1 MRGPGAV
8 PGRLHGVASG
18 AVTSH
23 DDSPETGP
31 TTTSSAQG
39 KGRPGLAHT
48 LRRRHM
54 AMIAIGGSVGAGLF
68 IGSGA
73 VIHAAGPA
81 AVVSYAIAGA
91 LVLLTLRALGEMVVA
106 RPASGSFSDYARL
119 ALGPRA
125 GFAIGWLYWWMYSV
139 LVAAEAVAG
148 AAMLSGWVPLDGWL
162 LSLLLLVVMTGA
174 NLISV
179 RVFGETESLFSLI
192 KVATI
197 VAFLVLGGLYA
208 LGLWP
213 GGGEGVTLSNL
224 WAHGGFAPNGW
235 AAVLAAVV
243 VVLFS
248 FGGVEIVTIAAGESD
263 EPEQGVARA
272 TTNVLWRI
280 ALFYIASILVVV
292 AVVPWDTAEL
302 LKSPFVSVMETVGV
316 PAAPL
321 VMEVVVFI
329 AVLSVL
335 NAALY
340 TSSRML
346 HVLTRQ
352 GDAPRGLAAVTR
364 RGVPARA
371 ILLGTCVGYASVVG
385 NYLWGDAVFGFLVA
399 SIGAILLVLFLV
411 IVASQLVMGARMRRE
426 EPERLRFRMWGF
438 PYLSWAVL
446 VALVAVLGAMAV
458 LPDQRTPLLATLL
471 SVAVVLVAYELRRR
485 LGRTPVSS
493 EPLYTRADGREAAP
507 GSGGAGGG
515 G

>member
-1 MRGPGAV
+1 
-8 PGRLHGVASG
+8 
-18 AVTSH
+18 
-23 DDSPETGP
+23 
-31 TTTSSAQG
+31 
-39 KGRPGLAHT
+39 
-48 LRRRHM
+48 M

-73 VIHAAGPA
+73 VINAAGPA
-81 AVVSYAIAGA
+81 AVVSYAVAGA

-125 GFAIGWLYWWMYSV
+125 GFSIGWLYWWMYAV

-148 AAMLSGWVPLDGWL
+148 AAMLAEWTGLDGWV
-162 LSLLLLVVMTGA
+162 LSLGLLVVMTAA
-174 NLISV
+174 NLVSV
-179 RVFGETESLFSLI
+179 RVFGETESLFSLV

-197 VAFLVLGGLYA
+197 VGFLVLGGLYA

-213 GGGEGVTLSNL
+213 GGEGVTLSNL
-224 WAHGGFAPNGW
+224 WEHGGFAPNGW

-280 ALFYIASILVVV
+280 GLFYIASILVVV
-292 AVVPWDTAEL
+292 AVVPWNTAQL
-302 LKSPFVSVMETVGV
+302 LKSPFVSVMEAVGV

-321 VMEVVVFI
+321 IMEVVVFI

-335 NAALY
+335 NAAMY

-352 GDAPRGLAAVTR
+352 GDAPRALSKVNR
-364 RGVPARA
+364 RGVPSRA
-371 ILLGTCVGYASVVG
+371 ILLGTAVGYASVVG
-385 NYLWGDAVFGFLVA
+385 NYLWPDTVFAFLVA
-399 SIGAILLVLFLV
+399 SIGAILLVLFLT
-411 IVASQLVMGARMRRE
+411 IVASQLVLGRRLRRE
-426 EPERLRFRMWGF
+426 EPEALRFRMWGF
-438 PYLSWAVL
+438 PYLSWVTLAGLGAVL
-446 VALVAVLGAMAV
+446 VAMAV
-458 LPDQRTPLLATLL
+458 LPDQRPPLAATLGA
-471 SVAVVLVAYELRRR
+471 VAVVLVAFELRRR
-485 LGRTPVSS
+485 FGRTPVSS
-493 EPLYTRADGREAAP
+493 EPLYTRADGREA
-507 GSGGAGGG
+507 GSGGG
-515 G
+515 

>member
-1 MRGPGAV
+1 
-8 PGRLHGVASG
+8 
-18 AVTSH
+18 
-23 DDSPETGP
+23 
-31 TTTSSAQG
+31 
-39 KGRPGLAHT
+39 
-48 LRRRHM
+48 M

-148 AAMLSGWVPLDGWL
+148 AAMLSGWIPLPGWL

-179 RVFGETESLFSLI
+179 RVFGETESLFSLV

-197 VAFLVLGGLYA
+197 VGFLVLGGLYA

-213 GGGEGVTLSNL
+213 GGQGVVLSNL

-352 GDAPRGLAAVTR
+352 GDAPRALASVTR

-411 IVASQLVMGARMRRE
+411 IVASQLVMGARLRRE

-438 PYLSWAVL
+438 PYVSWAVL
-446 VALVAVLGAMAV
+446 VALLAVLGAMAV
-458 LPDQRTPLLATLL
+458 LPDQRTPLLATLV
-471 SVAVVLVAYELRRR
+471 SVAAVLAAYEARRR
-485 LGRTPVSS
+485 WGATPVSS
-493 EPLYTRADGREAAP
+493 EPLYTRADGRDLA
-507 GSGGAGGG
+507 SGAGGEG
-515 G
+515 GRGAAGERPPE

>member
-1 MRGPGAV
+1 M
-8 PGRLHGVASG
+8 
-18 AVTSH
+18 
-23 DDSPETGP
+23 
-31 TTTSSAQG
+31 
-39 KGRPGLAHT
+39 GRPGLAHT

-148 AAMLSGWVPLDGWL
+148 AAMLSGWIPLPGWL

-179 RVFGETESLFSLI
+179 RVFGETESLFSLV

-197 VAFLVLGGLYA
+197 VGFLVLGGLYA

-213 GGGEGVTLSNL
+213 GGEGVVLSNL
-224 WAHGGFAPNGW
+224 WAHGGFVPNGW

-352 GDAPRGLAAVTR
+352 GDAPRALASVTR

-411 IVASQLVMGARMRRE
+411 IVASQLVMGARLRRE

-446 VALVAVLGAMAV
+446 VALLSVLGAMAV
-458 LPDQRTPLLATLL
+458 LPDQRTPLVATLV
-471 SVAVVLVAYELRRR
+471 SVAVVLVAYEARRR
-485 LGRTPVSS
+485 WGAEPVSS
-493 EPLYTRADGREAAP
+493 EPLYARADGRDLSSRGGDGRVDGP
-507 GSGGAGGG
+507 GDGDGGG
-515 G
+515 GGRGASGGGSSG

>member
-1 MRGPGAV
+1 
-8 PGRLHGVASG
+8 
-18 AVTSH
+18 
-23 DDSPETGP
+23 
-31 TTTSSAQG
+31 
-39 KGRPGLAHT
+39 
-48 LRRRHM
+48 M

-73 VIHAAGPA
+73 VINAAGPA
-81 AVVSYAIAGA
+81 AVVSYAVAGA

-125 GFAIGWLYWWMYSV
+125 GFSIGWLYWWMYAV

-148 AAMLSGWVPLDGWL
+148 AAMLAQWTGLDGWL
-162 LSLLLLVVMTGA
+162 LSLVLLVVMTAA
-174 NLISV
+174 NLVSV
-179 RVFGETESLFSLI
+179 RVFGETESLFSLV

-213 GGGEGVTLSNL
+213 GGAGVTLSNL
-224 WAHGGFAPNGW
+224 WEHGGFAPNGW

-280 ALFYIASILVVV
+280 GLFYIASILVVV
-292 AVVPWDTAEL
+292 AVVPWNTAEL

-321 VMEVVVFI
+321 IMEVVVFI

-335 NAALY
+335 NAAMY

-352 GDAPRGLAAVTR
+352 GDAPRALSKVNR
-364 RGVPARA
+364 RGVPSRA
-371 ILLGTCVGYASVVG
+371 ILLGTAVGYASVVG
-385 NYLWGDAVFGFLVA
+385 NYLWPDTVFAFLVA
-399 SIGAILLVLFLV
+399 SIGAILLVLFLT
-411 IVASQLVMGARMRRE
+411 IVASQLVLGRRLRRE
-426 EPERLRFRMWGF
+426 EPEALRFKMWGF
-438 PYLSWAVL
+438 PYLSWATLAGLGAVL
-446 VALVAVLGAMAV
+446 VAMAV
-458 LPDQRTPLLATLL
+458 LPDQRPPLLATLGA
-471 SVAVVLVAYELRRR
+471 VAVVLVAFELRRR

-493 EPLYTRADGREAAP
+493 RPLYTRADGGEEAQE
-507 GSGGAGGG
+507 
-515 G
+515 

>member
-1 MRGPGAV
+1 
-8 PGRLHGVASG
+8 
-18 AVTSH
+18 
-23 DDSPETGP
+23 
-31 TTTSSAQG
+31 
-39 KGRPGLAHT
+39 
-48 LRRRHM
+48 M

-73 VIHAAGPA
+73 VINAAGPA
-81 AVVSYAIAGA
+81 AVVSYAVAGA

-125 GFAIGWLYWWMYSV
+125 GFSIGWLYWWMYAV

-148 AAMLSGWVPLDGWL
+148 AAMLSEWTGLDGWV
-162 LSLLLLVVMTGA
+162 LSLGLLVVMTAA
-174 NLISV
+174 NLVSV
-179 RVFGETESLFSLI
+179 RVFGETESLFSLV

-197 VAFLVLGGLYA
+197 VGFLVLGGLYA

-213 GGGEGVTLSNL
+213 GGEGVTLSNL
-224 WAHGGFAPNGW
+224 WVHGGFAPNGW

-280 ALFYIASILVVV
+280 GLFYIASILVVV

-321 VMEVVVFI
+321 IMEVVVFI

-335 NAALY
+335 NAAMY

-352 GDAPRGLAAVTR
+352 GDAPRALSKVNR
-364 RGVPARA
+364 RGVPSRA
-371 ILLGTCVGYASVVG
+371 ILLGTAVGYASVIG
-385 NYLWGDAVFGFLVA
+385 NYLWPDTVFAFLVA
-399 SIGAILLVLFLV
+399 SIGAILLVLFLT
-411 IVASQLVMGARMRRE
+411 IVASQLVLGRRLRRE
-426 EPERLRFRMWGF
+426 EPEALRFRMWGF
-438 PYLSWAVL
+438 PYLSWLTLAGLGAVL
-446 VALVAVLGAMAV
+446 VAMAV
-458 LPDQRTPLLATLL
+458 LPDQRPPLAATLGA
-471 SVAVVLVAYELRRR
+471 VAVVLVAFELRRR
-485 LGRTPVSS
+485 FGRTPVSS
-493 EPLYTRADGREAAP
+493 EPLYTRADGRDA
-507 GSGGAGGG
+507 AGG
-515 G
+515 